1 MKIQRIKIF
10 LLISVV
16 IAYITAFSFL
26 VYVKSQIN
34 FCGNTN
40 FELIG
45 KESDVVYIEI
55 TGFSSSTKTLKLS
68 AGEKL
73 ELFNEWIRKIE
84 ISQIKCDSICIV
96 NIYSKEELLDS
107 FLLNEKGNKEIDV
120 KNNFSY
126 FDILFTAFAWNSNV
140 GILVKIF
147 TIILLLLTLLV
158 LYLFFEKYFVNS
170 QRTKQNHVIQIHSQ
184 KDFTKNFLFLLV
196 FIILYS
202 FSLFVTS
209 PQRLVNMYNEEIKA
223 LLPALEMKYSDN
235 NSFPSIKGEEFL
247 IKPPGLSYYY
257 FLILSVFD
265 FGDSQY
271 WFNFFNQ
278 IPNIFLIIFLFFGL
292 RNLTSDNFVAAL
304 TVALF
309 IVSLGVNK
317 RFELIYPDNFYNLFV
332 IISFWA
338 VLKACETKRTKFF
351 ILMSWISGSFAFMFK
366 GLPALA
372 FLFSG
377 FFAVAIAY
385 RNFKILTTPINF
397 LGFILFFALPWGVMA
412 IFGHSNYYY
421 KIISEAINVV
431 FFHLDEEYFRP
442 GVFQRIF
449 AMPYGLL
456 TFFFPGILFI
466 FILLKR
472 EIWNYIKS
480 IPVLFFGIILFFF
493 NYIIY
498 SLQTKPNALY
508 LFPVIPFLF
517 LSFIVVLVSRHSKFL
532 KNFANVVGILIFL
545 SIIILFFSL
554 KPTNLHLIIFL
565 VIIPVCIYAVYRFR
579 RQILLVAILS
589 LLIFVFYYKMIAP
602 QGIEYYNLTLKHKES
617 ASQISELAN
626 REPVYLLN
634 EDTPWN
640 EELLFYLTLKNNRIN
655 FRVLPENSENVY
667 FIASVEQ
674 VVNFENVDTITA
686 IKIGHFGKKETASS
700 EDEGISYIDGFLLF
714 KHFD

>member
-1 MKIQRIKIF
+1 M
-10 LLISVV
+10 
-16 IAYITAFSFL
+16 

-34 FCGNTN
+34 FCGNIN

-55 TGFSSSTKTLKLS
+55 MGFSSSKKTLKLS
-68 AGEKL
+68 AGENLK
-73 ELFNEWIRKIE
+73 LFNEWIRKIE
-84 ISQIKCDSICIV
+84 ISQINCDSTCRM
-96 NIYSKEELLDS
+96 NIYSQEKLIDS
-107 FLLNEKGNKEIDV
+107 FLLNENSSKELDV
-120 KNNFSY
+120 RNNFSY
-126 FDILFTAFAWNSNV
+126 FDILFTALAWNSTA

-147 TIILLLLTLLV
+147 TVGLLLLTLVV
-158 LYLFFEKYFVNS
+158 LYLFLEKYFVS
-170 QRTKQNHVIQIHSQ
+170 RQSAEQNQGIQIHPQ
-184 KDFTKNFLFLLV
+184 KDFSKNYYLLLV
-196 FIILYS
+196 FIVLYS
-202 FSLFVTS
+202 ISLFIIS
-209 PQRLVNMYNEEIKA
+209 PQRLINMHSEEIKA
-223 LLPALEMKYSDN
+223 ILPALEMKYSEN
-235 NSFPSIKGEEFL
+235 NSFPSIKGEDFL

-257 FLILSVFD
+257 FLILSVLD

-271 WFNFFNQ
+271 LFHFFNQ

-292 RNLTSDNFVAAL
+292 RNLLSDNYVAAF

-338 VLKACETKRTKFF
+338 VLKACETKRTIFY
-351 ILMSWISGSFAFMFK
+351 ILLSWIAGSLAFMFK

-377 FFAVAIAY
+377 FFAAAVAY
-385 RNFKILTTPINF
+385 RKFQILTSPINF
-397 LGFILFFALPWGVMA
+397 LGLIIFFALPWGIMA
-412 IFGHSNYYY
+412 IIGHSNHYYR
-421 KIISEAINVV
+421 IVSESFNVV

-456 TFFFPGILFI
+456 TFFFPGVLFI

-472 EIWNYIKS
+472 EIWTYVKS
-480 IPVLFFGIILFFF
+480 TPVLFFGIILFFF
-493 NYIIY
+493 NYTIY

-517 LSFIVVLVSRHSKFL
+517 LSYIVVLVSRQSKFL
-532 KNFANVVGILIFL
+532 KSFASVVGILIFL

-554 KPTNLHLIIFL
+554 KTTNLHLIIFFVL
-565 VIIPVCIYAVYRFR
+565 IPICIYAVYKMRG
-579 RQILLVAILS
+579 QILLVAILFMF
-589 LLIFVFYYKMIAP
+589 IFVFYYKMIAP
-602 QGIEYYNLTLKHKES
+602 QGVEHYNVTLSQKES
-617 ASQISELAN
+617 ASQIGELIN
-626 REPVYLLN
+626 GEPVYLLN

-655 FRVLPENSENVY
+655 FRILPENSENVY
-667 FIASVEQ
+667 FIASAEQ
-674 VVNFENVDTITA
+674 IVNFENVDTIA
-686 IKIGHFGKKETASS
+686 KIKIGHFEKKETSSS
-700 EDEGISYIDGFLLF
+700 EDEEISYTNGLLLF